1 MKLDKLQA
9 DVVVVASQF
18 NPSIITQHWLIKNNF
33 FTEDEFSP
41 DCVFS
46 SLVADI
52 RTDQFNILV
61 MPERLQFT
69 PKVENTDVQSSLITS
84 KLGKIIA
91 QLPHTP
97 FSALGFNFLWL
108 IDTEA
113 DSQTKVSRKLFF
125 KQESNLYKKFDTDD
139 ANFGAYMSK
148 DILGCRLKLDIK
160 PVRMLIKDD
169 NRSLLQ
175 CAFNFH
181 LDLPDEEKHSIILDF
196 LPNWTKAK
204 AISQDI
210 VECLMQEE
218 L

>member
-1 MKLDKLQA
+1 MKVNTSHA

-33 FTEDEFSP
+33 FLEEEFSP
-41 DCVFS
+41 DSVFS
-46 SLVADI
+46 PLVADI
-52 RTDQFNILV
+52 KTNQFNILV

-69 PKVENTDVQSSLITS
+69 PKVDNTETQCNLITS
-84 KLGKIIA
+84 KLGKIIEK
-91 QLPHTP
+91 LPHTP

-125 KQESNLYKKFDTDD
+125 KNESNLYKKFDTDD
-139 ANFGAYMSK
+139 ANFGSYMSK
-148 DILGCRLKLDIK
+148 DILGCRLKLEIK
-160 PVRMLIKDD
+160 PVRALMKD
-169 NRSLLQ
+169 NKNFLQ

-181 LDLPDEEKHSIILDF
+181 LDLPDEEKHSVILGF
-196 LPNWTKAK
+196 LPNWIKAK
-204 AISQDI
+204 EISEDI
-210 VECLMQEE
+210 VKCLMQET